1 MDPVTPTAAS
11 PGPAATQPGGTR
23 KPRIATAWL
32 GGCSG
37 CHMSFVDMDERLI
50 DLAPLIDLVYS
61 PVMDTKEFPCDV
73 DATLVEGAVANEE
86 NLHHL
91 KLIRER
97 TKFLVSFGDC
107 AVTGNVT
114 AMRNPL
120 RRAEAVLKRAYIEN
134 VDTNPRRPADPGVVP
149 VLLDRVRPVHEV
161 VPVDVY
167 LPGCPPSADLIHFVL
182 TELVAGRIPDLE
194 DRLKYG

>member
-1 MDPVTPTAAS
+1 MDPVKPGGPSPAS
-11 PGPAATQPGGTR
+11 AGPGGTR

-61 PVMDTKEFPCDV
+61 PIMDVKEFPPDV

-86 NLHHL
+86 NLHQL
-91 KLIRER
+91 KLIRQR

-134 VDTNPRRPADPGVVP
+134 VDLNPRRPADPGIVP

-161 VPVDVY
+161 VPVDVF

>member
-1 MDPVTPTAAS
+1 MDPVK
-11 PGPAATQPGGTR
+11 PGGPSPASGGPGGAR

-50 DLAPLIDLVYS
+50 DLAPLVDLVFS
-61 PVMDTKEFPCDV
+61 PIMDVKEFPGDV

-86 NLHHL
+86 NLHQL

-107 AVTGNVT
+107 AVTGNIT

-134 VDTNPRRPADPGVVP
+134 VDLNPRRPADPGIVP

-161 VPVDVY
+161 VPVDVF

-182 TELVAGRIPDLE
+182 TELVAGRIPDLK

>member
-1 MDPVTPTAAS
+1 MDPVKPGGPSPAS
-11 PGPAATQPGGTR
+11 AGPGGTR

-37 CHMSFVDMDERLI
+37 CHMSFVDMDERII

-61 PVMDTKEFPCDV
+61 PIMDVKEFPLDV

-86 NLHHL
+86 NLHHV

-120 RRAEAVLKRAYIEN
+120 RRTRSH
-134 VDTNPRRPADPGVVP
+134 VDTLNPAIV
-149 VLLDRVRPVHEV
+149 
-161 VPVDVY
+161 
-167 LPGCPPSADLIHFVL
+167 SAR
-182 TELVAGRIPDLE
+182 A
-194 DRLKYG
+194 

>member
-1 MDPVTPTAAS
+1 MDPVKATPAQPAPGAA
-11 PGPAATQPGGTR
+11 R

-37 CHMSFVDMDERLI
+37 CHMSFVDLDERLI
-50 DLAPLIDLVYS
+50 EIAPLVDLVYS
-61 PVMDTKEFPCDV
+61 PIADVKEFPEDV
-73 DATLVEGAVANEE
+73 DATLVEGAVANDE
-86 NLHHL
+86 NLHQI
-91 KLIRER
+91 KLIRAR
-97 TKFLVSFGDC
+97 TKVLVSFGDC

-120 RRAEAVLKRAYIEN
+120 RRAEPVLKRAYIEN
-134 VDTNPRRPADPGVVP
+134 ADVNPRRPADPGVVP
-149 VLLDRVRPVHEV
+149 VLLDRVRPIHEV
-161 VPVDVY
+161 VDVDVF

-182 TELVAGRIPDLE
+182 TELVAGRKPELK